1 MERNENIERLAELV
15 KAVLSAEMVCQ
26 ERDMILERFQRGEID
41 AEEYALIIAEE
52 LSKTVEPA
60 GEF

>member
-26 ERDMILERFQRGEID
+26 EQQQILERFQSGEID

-52 LSKTVEPA
+52 LSKTVESV

>member
-26 ERDMILERFQRGEID
+26 EQLQILERFQSGEID